1 MRKVLPSD
9 DEAGFRAIPTSCC
22 RFWPT
27 ARPITTHQCRSQ
39 GLEESEWRRGG
50 SWPWGQAGR
59 PAQGPSHGPV
69 GEGEEGEGCPL
80 APAHPGPQEPPEGPV
95 P

>member
-27 ARPITTHQCRSQ
+27 ARPITSAGARAWRSQ
-39 GLEESEWRRGG
+39 SGRCPPASPTSRGSCLFKLSGTNVASPADADRVIGCSE
-50 SWPWGQAGR
+50 QTD
-59 PAQGPSHGPV
+59 
-69 GEGEEGEGCPL
+69 
-80 APAHPGPQEPPEGPV
+80 
-95 P
+95 